1 MHQKNGG
8 HQLPGALVDIEKGTK
23 KFSPDM
29 LEITKKEITK
39 KGTFGL
45 LKILGGAGHVPPVAP
60 PPPLFLRPCL
70 QPRTT
75 YLHSAGTTYFACL
88 RYSKLYMCKSDMS

>member
-23 KFSPDM
+23 KFFPDM

-45 LKILGGAGHVPPVAP
+45 LKILGGAGYVPPVAP
-60 PPPLFLRPCL
+60 PPFSYAPVFSHV
-70 QPRTT
+70 PRT
-75 YLHSAGTTYFACL
+75 YILLVLHTLHA
-88 RYSKLYMCKSDMS
+88 